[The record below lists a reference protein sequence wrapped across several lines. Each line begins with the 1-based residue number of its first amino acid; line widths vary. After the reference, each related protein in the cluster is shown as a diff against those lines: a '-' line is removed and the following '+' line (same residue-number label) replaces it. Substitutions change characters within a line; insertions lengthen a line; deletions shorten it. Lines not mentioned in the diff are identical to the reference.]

1 MDPTPWAGYPC
12 RVGGYARRHP
22 ASPGPLP
29 AVIMLPSSP
38 HAPTRHPA
46 FSMSRDPDYLAECR
60 ALQQA
65 VAAYPTIAALESA
78 PGWPALRARLD
89 AVLGVVQRFSPA
101 ATPAPPADPSRVRVV
116 QWNIEHGNW
125 YEQVERALV
134 SDHVLARADLVT
146 LDEIDLGCARA
157 GNRDVA
163 RDLGERLGL
172 HTAWAPLFL
181 ETTVGRDDDP
191 RMAAGRENEEG
202 LFGIA
207 VLSRWPI
214 GATRVVELPSPREL
228 QFDLERM
235 VGRHAALVAEI
246 QRPGAPFLAVAAHL
260 EVHRTRG
267 HRAAQ
272 VERIVAAL
280 ADETRPVVLAGD
292 FNTHTFDRG
301 LWHSALHGASALLL
315 LPGRWLRQRLLHPD
329 RGWAREP
336 LFDVLRRA
344 GFSWAPFVDF
354 APTLQLRDERLEELH
369 ALPWLLR
376 VPARQVLSWAVHR
389 GALRLD
395 WICGRGWTGG
405 SGRTIHGLDGPGMA
419 SDHAPIVADLNG

>member
-1 MDPTPWAGYPC
+1 
-12 RVGGYARRHP
+12 
-22 ASPGPLP
+22 
-29 AVIMLPSSP
+29 
-38 HAPTRHPA
+38 
-46 FSMSRDPDYLAECR
+46 MSRDPSLLAECR
-60 ALQQA
+60 ALQRA
-65 VAAYPTIAALESA
+65 VAAHATLQSLESD
-78 PGWPALRARLD
+78 PGWPATRARLEALLG
-89 AVLGVVQRFSPA
+89 AVRRFAPATPPGPPA
-101 ATPAPPADPSRVRVV
+101 AADRVRLV

-125 YEQVERALV
+125 YEQVEAALA
-134 SDHVLARADLVT
+134 SHPELAGADLVT

-163 RDLGERLGL
+163 FDLAARLGL
-172 HTAWAPLFL
+172 YAAWAPLFL

-214 GATRVVELPSPREL
+214 GATRLVELPSPRRL
-228 QFDLERM
+228 QFELERM
-235 VGRHAALVAEI
+235 AGRHAALVAEI
-246 QRPGAPFLAVAAHL
+246 ARPGAPFVAVAAHL

-267 HRAAQ
+267 HRAEQ
-272 VERIVAAL
+272 VRRIVAAL
-280 ADETRPVVLAGD
+280 EGEARPVVLAGD

-315 LPGRWLRQRLLHPD
+315 MPGAMLRRRLLHPD

-344 GFSWAPFVDF
+344 GFAWAPFVDF
-354 APTLQLRDERLEELH
+354 APTLQLLEERLEELH
-369 ALPWLLR
+369 ALPWPVR
-376 VPARQVLSWAVHR
+376 VPARRVLGWAVHR

-395 WICGRGWTGG
+395 WICGRGWRGG
-405 SGRTIHGLDGPGMA
+405 SGRTVHGLDGPGRA
-419 SDHAPIVADLNG
+419 SDHAPIVAELLG